1 MLCKRSCFFSN
12 LVIRHQSRGWEPGAR
27 FVFMGWSS
35 CHPFLSWF
43 KTHRYQRQ
51 IIFSGNTG
59 PQVKQAE
66 TQSWDEKPGLLG
78 VAHAG
83 QMLGKE
89 LLALPQA
96 AYPAQDTRCR
106 FGWFFTGYPTVK
118 GKTAHVRIIQ
128 LQPPPWKR
136 CSYLT

>member
-1 MLCKRSCFFSN
+1 MPSIFK
-12 LVIRHQSRGWEPGAR
+12 LVQDSSVSKANHIFWEH
-27 FVFMGWSS
+27 W
-35 CHPFLSWF
+35 
-43 KTHRYQRQ
+43 T
-51 IIFSGNTG
+51 T
-59 PQVKQAE
+59 VKQAE

-118 GKTAHVRIIQ
+118 GKAAHVRIIQ
-128 LQPPPWKR
+128 LQSPPWKR